1 MWKEI
6 FEWIKTIALA
16 LVIAGVITTFARP
29 SLVIGPSMEPTL
41 ENYNMLLMERISLFT
56 KLPDRGDIIVFK
68 SELALNSFM
77 KKSLIKRVIGI
88 EGDHI
93 QIFGGEVIVNGQKLT
108 ENYINSLTYGEID
121 VVVPDGHVFVLGDN
135 RQVSRD
141 SRDGAV
147 GFVSKNSIKGK
158 AYIRI
163 YPFDQIK
170 MF

>member
-6 FEWIKTIALA
+6 LEWIKTIALA

-41 ENYNMLLMERISLFT
+41 ENYNMLLMERISLIT

-93 QIFGGEVIVNGQKLT
+93 QIVDGDVIVNNQRLD
-108 ENYINSLTYGEID
+108 ENYINSLTYGDID

-141 SRDGAV
+141 SRDSAV
-147 GFVSKNSIKGK
+147 GFVRKSSIKGR